1 VLSRLTERWSYPPL
15 RAKRLVAV
23 SDGVA
28 AEPRRYLPRMAPVVS
43 VIPTG
48 VDTGAFPPDREARRL
63 IRRRLGIGTGERVA
77 VFVARDGS
85 FADCVF

>member
-1 VLSRLTERWSYPPL
+1 
-15 RAKRLVAV
+15 
-23 SDGVA
+23 
-28 AEPRRYLPRMAPVVS
+28 MAPVVS